1 MAEIFETAIVE
12 KRNVLNELRA
22 TNLTLQELR
31 FFSIYLSKINPYDK
45 KTKDVRFPLSDF
57 QKIMEFGRLNIQQ
70 LKESTDSLL
79 GKKVHI
85 PLESGGFKGIVLFDQ
100 CEVNKDIH
108 GRWYVEISASNAALP
123 LMFDFKD
130 RYFKYELWNA
140 LRLKSANQIRMY
152 EILKQY
158 EKLGKREI
166 AINDLRELL
175 GIAPNEYPRWNNF
188 KTRVLDSCQQAL
200 KEITDISFEYERGKV
215 GNGGKWLTIIFTI
228 SKNEPTDS
236 QMVLFEQDLENHIN
250 LKALQSDE
258 GIMPNKD
265 DSNNNNDISSDI
277 EFYMVACNN
286 EFTVAQ
292 TESILSIINSME
304 LPEHEMGIVFAKYH
318 YLEEQYSRFNAY
330 SEQHTII
337 NRYSYFY
344 TMLISERDKQ
354 RAGEG
359 A

>member
-108 GRWYVEISASNAALP
+108 SRWYVEISASNAALP

-215 GNGGKWLTIIFTI
+215 GNGGKWLSIIFQI
-228 SKNEPTDS
+228 EKNTEYKDALSLEEFIEIQPLIESDFAEYHDETEINYGSELANLLGSAALNDEFS
-236 QMVLFEQDLENHIN
+236 IEQVEVIKGLVIQAVKGD
-250 LKALQSDE
+250 
-258 GIMPNKD
+258 
-265 DSNNNNDISSDI
+265 DI
-277 EFYMVACNN
+277 ERCDYLHHMVSKMN
-286 EFTVAQ
+286 V
-292 TESILSIINSME
+292 
-304 LPEHEMGIVFAKYH
+304 
-318 YLEEQYSRFNAY
+318 NAPK
-330 SEQHTII
+330 
-337 NRYSYFY
+337 NRYSYLCA
-344 TMLISERDKQ
+344 MIENDINEDK
-354 RAGEG
+354 
-359 A
+359 

>member
-1 MAEIFETAIVE
+1 MSEIFETAIVE
-12 KRNVLNELRA
+12 KRNVLNELRE

-45 KTKDVRFPLSDF
+45 KTKYVRFPLSDF

-70 LKESTDSLL
+70 LKDSTDSLL

-85 PLESGGFKGIVLFDQ
+85 PLENGGFKGIVLFDQ
-100 CEVNKDIH
+100 CEVNKDSS

-166 AINDLRELL
+166 SVSDLREML

-200 KEITDISFEYERGKV
+200 KDITDISFDYERGKV
-215 GNGGKWLTIIFTI
+215 GNGGKWLTIIFNI
-228 SKNEPTDS
+228 RKNEPTDS
-236 QMVLFEQDLENHIN
+236 QMVLFEQDLECHLD
-250 LKALQSDE
+250 LKSLQTSSDNVYEQSD
-258 GIMPNKD
+258 
-265 DSNNNNDISSDI
+265 ISIEDEKNTEI
-277 EFYMVACNN
+277 EFYMGACNN
-286 EFTVAQ
+286 EFTEAQ
-292 TESILSIINSME
+292 TDSLLSVIAGIE
-304 LPEHEMGIVFAKYH
+304 LPDHVLGTQFAKYH
-318 YLEEQYSRFNAY
+318 YLEEKYLYFNAY
-330 SEQHTII
+330 SEQHTIA

-344 TMLISERDKQ
+344 AMLISERDKHN
-354 RAGEG
+354 EVN
-359 A
+359 